1 MIKYLAAFLLVMPT
15 TGYALTTEEGCKVLA
30 EHAEIIAVAKDFG
43 LEHDNAIDWVADLPY
58 VEPWSGML
66 ASTVEYMYTE
76 ADGLPPEQLGVSTFI
91 ACVGAIGSLQ

>member
-1 MIKYLAAFLLVMPT
+1 MIKYLAAFLLVVPT
-15 TGYALTTEEGCKVLA
+15 AGQALTVEEGCKVLSQ
-30 EHAEIIAVAKDFG
+30 HAEVIAVAKEFG
-43 LEHDNAIDWVADLPY
+43 LEHDNAIEWVADLPY